1 MRGKVTTGIIFPS
14 SFDVMVSRCP
24 GPLSSIYLSIH
35 PPIAAES
42 CSELHRLYTYE
53 ITLIHSQGSFIDMSE
68 SSTTLNSDILLSI
81 LSISTMKAATSI
93 MGTCR
98 FLYHEGAKIVLQQ
111 PVTLKGSEQIILS
124 LLRFLQA
131 ENLSRCSYVRTL
143 EIFTDPVSEASAKI
157 LLEIVP
163 PMSNL
168 VRLSISAEQSFM
180 AYPYLL
186 PTFASLRSIKFLVA
200 IDVGAQSCEMV
211 RALQSELVTA
221 NIIFDHSSRFGEPS
235 QFFVPSR
242 HPLQLL
248 QRSASSLRELLC
260 AFWSDAYIGLAPEA
274 LLAPPIAVYPEVHT
288 LVLRES
294 IAPSPV
300 PYLQALP
307 NLMHLLADSYRAP
320 VRELA
325 RLAMA
330 QYQRQV
336 NLMLQTLTL
345 NDEGERLPEFDEAD
359 DFVWKHIQSYHG
371 PLADLWTLGTTFQ
384 IPRLMV
390 SDVPG
395 IRSPLALTEVLWYAR
410 PAHLMIVFEDQ
421 QFTSVLESDLLGALQ
436 SEGAAGLRSLRLMF
450 DLMAG
455 DVDRN
460 MDVGQAL
467 VSSTLCPGILS
478 VYVKHQS

>member
-98 FLYHEGAKIVLQQ
+98 FLYHEGAKIVLQR

-200 IDVGAQSCEMV
+200 INVGAQSCEMV
-211 RALQSELVTA
+211 RALQSELITA
-221 NIIFDHSSRFGEPS
+221 NIIYPEGGFGEPS
-235 QFFVPSR
+235 QFFVPSK

-248 QRSASSLRELLC
+248 QRSASTLQELIC
-260 AFWSDAYIGLAPEA
+260 ALWSDGYILSRTPEA
-274 LLAPPIAVYPEVHT
+274 LPAPPAAIFPEVHT
-288 LVLRES
+288 LLLRDS
-294 IAPSPV
+294 RGASPI
-300 PYLQALP
+300 PYIQALP
-307 NLMHLLADSYRAP
+307 NLTRLLADSHHTL
-320 VRELA
+320 VGELA
-325 RLAMA
+325 RLAIA
-330 QYQRQV
+330 HANRQL
-336 NLMLQTLTL
+336 NLMLQTPTL
-345 NDEGERLPEFDEAD
+345 NHQDERLPEFDEAD
-359 DFVWKHIQSYHG
+359 GFVWKHIQSYHG
-371 PLADLWTLGTTFQ
+371 PLADLWALGTTFH
-384 IPRLMV
+384 IPRLTV

-395 IRSPLALTEVLWYAR
+395 IRSPLALTEVLAHAR
-410 PAHLMIVFEDQ
+410 PAHLMILFEDQ
-421 QFTSVLESDLLGALQ
+421 QFTSVLESDLLGALE
-436 SEGAAGLRSLRLMF
+436 SKGASGLRSLRMMF
-450 DLMAG
+450 DLMAS
-455 DVDRN
+455 DVDEN
-460 MDVGQAL
+460 IDVGQAL
-467 VSSTLCPGILS
+467 VSSAVAS
-478 VYVKHQS
+478 VYEVEDGN